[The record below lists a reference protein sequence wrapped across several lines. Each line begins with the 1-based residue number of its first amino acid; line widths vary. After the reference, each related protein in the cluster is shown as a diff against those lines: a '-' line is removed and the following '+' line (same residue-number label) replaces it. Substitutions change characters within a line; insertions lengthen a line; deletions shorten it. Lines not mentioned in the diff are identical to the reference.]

1 MTAWGH
7 FRVREKKTP
16 CSRQKRGMSTLTP
29 LTELSARELME
40 QLRANPGKTRL
51 IREVERRIAPF
62 LKAGVATFEDP
73 EPAYYEALYE
83 TTRLSAVEYFLNEYS
98 GGLEQFAYGRVRRWS
113 VQQAGLVTPKL
124 RRDGASRENST
135 SLNAAQE
142 AHGFDIAA
150 RPVMTDGERAW
161 NTQVIRE
168 AFTELASE
176 VNPATGAPY
185 LDGKLIKTVLTIG
198 NLHRDDALPEMNTYE
213 AAAKTLRVTER
224 TLYNRVNAA
233 KDAVASYPVL
243 AFTILELCGDDGR
256 FEPAVATPV
265 MAVVA

>member
-1 MTAWGH
+1 
-7 FRVREKKTP
+7 
-16 CSRQKRGMSTLTP
+16 MSTLTP
-29 LTELSARELME
+29 LTELSDRDLME
-40 QLRANPGKTRL
+40 QLRAHPGKTRL
-51 IREVERRIAPF
+51 VREVERRVAPY
-62 LKAGVATFEDP
+62 LKAAVATFEDA
-73 EPAYYEALYE
+73 EAAYWEALHE
-83 TTRLSAVEYFLNEYS
+83 VTRVSGVEYFLDEFEE
-98 GGLEQFAYGRVRRWS
+98 GLEQFAFGRARRWS

-124 RRDGASRENST
+124 RHDGASRENST

-150 RPVMTDGERAW
+150 RPIMTDSERAW

-185 LDGKLIKTVLTIG
+185 LDDKLIKTVLTIG

-224 TLYNRVNAA
+224 TLYNRVKAA
-233 KDAVASYPVL
+233 KNAVANYPVL

-265 MAVVA
+265 MAVTA